1 MRRAGEG
8 ARHSGAQP
16 QTSIEYLQRLS
27 RFYKFVLIYPRRMLT
42 HLSSTSLLTI
52 MTSFLAVAMTVMKPA
67 TASADV
73 PSEYEQK
80 ASLMCGLLRNV
91 DWPLRKLR
99 QPNAPFVIGVI
110 GADSISDFL
119 REDLQGRR
127 VKDRPLQ
134 IRRIATL
141 QEIAICHVLFVSDS
155 ERDRLRT
162 ILSEA
167 RREGVLT
174 VGESDNFLS
183 AGGVIQFAMMGGR
196 VTYLVSQANADRES
210 LKLNGFVLRFSKP
223 QSYLAPREGEQSPRR
238 YTRADRE

>member
-1 MRRAGEG
+1 MRQAGEG
-8 ARHSGAQP
+8 ASHLGNRPVSFFG
-16 QTSIEYLQRLS
+16 YLQRLS
-27 RFYKFVLIYPRRMLT
+27 RFYKFVLKFPRRMLT
-42 HLSSTSLLTI
+42 PLSSTSLLAI
-52 MTSFLAVAMTVMKPA
+52 MTSFIAVATVMKPVVA
-67 TASADV
+67 AADI
-73 PSEYEQK
+73 SGEYEQK
-80 ASLMCGLLRNV
+80 ASLVCGLLRNV

-110 GADSISDFL
+110 GTDSISDFL

-127 VKDRPLQ
+127 IKDRTLQ
-134 IRRIATL
+134 IRRVSTL
-141 QEIAICHVLFVSDS
+141 QEVALCHVLFVSDS

-162 ILSEA
+162 ILAEA

-174 VGESDNFLS
+174 VGESDNFLN
-183 AGGVIQFAMMGGR
+183 AGGVIQFVMIGGR
-196 VTYLVSQANADRES
+196 VTYQVSQANADREA